1 MSLKPVRRS
10 LGLIL
15 ILDAL
20 RGFVSPVEYPRRL
33 QFGSALW
40 DDIMEY
46 FAENPDLTRKVSMA
60 EAAMG
65 AWLLFR

>member
-15 ILDAL
+15 MIDGV
-20 RGFVSPVEYPRRL
+20 RGFLSPVEYPRRL
-33 QFGSALW
+33 QFGNALW
-40 DDIMEY
+40 DDIMDY
-46 FAENPDLTRKVSMA
+46 FAENPDLTRKLSVA
-60 EAAMG
+60 EAAVG

>member
-15 ILDAL
+15 MIDGL
-20 RGFVSPVEYPRRL
+20 RGCLSPVEYPRRL
-33 QFGSALW
+33 QFGNALW
-40 DDIMEY
+40 DDIMDY
-46 FAENPDLTRKVSMA
+46 FAENPDLTRKLSVA
-60 EAAMG
+60 EAAVG